1 MKYNLQVLSEQ
12 IEPAGIEELQSFRFG
27 DGSSFPTSYAVFA
40 KQYGYG
46 VTCGEFLIYVPMGDY
61 CDSFTIQSGAIKATY
76 GDVLESPDKVW
87 FPLEPDADHALL
99 RRLIPFSRSE
109 NGKYLFWDTKRSTP
123 DEMDIYITDFNGLG
137 FIKAAANL
145 YELLDKMTNPDRF
158 KEVFPLFV
166 REPLPATFKPLRK
179 VWG

>member
-1 MKYNLQVLSEQ
+1 MKYNLQVLSEPV
-12 IEPAGIEELQSFRFG
+12 EPAGVEELQAFRFG
-27 DGSSFPTSYAVFA
+27 DGSPFPASYVRFA

-61 CDSFTIQSGAIKATY
+61 CDSFTVQSAAIKATY
-76 GDVLESPDKVW
+76 ADALESPDKVW
-87 FPLEPDADHALL
+87 FPLEPDADFDKL

-109 NGKYLFWDTKRSTP
+109 NGYYLFWDAKRREP
-123 DEMDIYITDFNGLG
+123 DEMDIYITDFKGLG

-158 KEVFPLFV
+158 KEVFPLFA
-166 REPLPATFKPLRK
+166 REPLPATFWPLRK
-179 VWG
+179 ISG